1 MEHSVHHLYLKR
13 QVPGVHDHRMQIG
26 SIPALLIMQ
35 RVDVHLLS
43 PPLAIP
49 PCSLYFLDLYR
60 PPPTPAPP
68 LLSLTYFK
76 ETPQPSKSAILLGAY
91 G

>member
-1 MEHSVHHLYLKR
+1 MAHSVHHLYLKR

-35 RVDVHLLS
+35 RADVHLLS

-60 PPPTPAPP
+60 SPPPAPS
-68 LLSLTYFK
+68 LLD
-76 ETPQPSKSAILLGAY
+76 LLQRDPPTL
-91 G
+91 

>member
-1 MEHSVHHLYLKR
+1 MAHSEHHLYLKR
-13 QVPGVHDHRMQIG
+13 QVPGVHDHRMQMG

-35 RVDVHLLS
+35 RADVHLLS
-43 PPLAIP
+43 PPLAVP

-60 PPPTPAPP
+60 SPLPP